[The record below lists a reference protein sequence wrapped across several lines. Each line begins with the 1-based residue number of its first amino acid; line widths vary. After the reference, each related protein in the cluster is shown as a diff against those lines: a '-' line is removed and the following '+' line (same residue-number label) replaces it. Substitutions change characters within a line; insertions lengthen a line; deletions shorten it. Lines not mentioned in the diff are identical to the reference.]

1 MFETTAELR
10 AIRLWALATIA
21 KVKAS
26 DPNRGER
33 GAADLA
39 TIVIITAILAAA
51 AIAIGAIIVKK
62 FTDKANDIPN
72 G

>member
-1 MFETTAELR
+1 MLETTAELQ
-10 AIRLWALATIA
+10 AIRIWALATIA

-26 DPNRGER
+26 EPDRDQR

-62 FTDKANDIPN
+62 FTDKANNIPT